1 MNKTYCFS
9 DIHGKYNLWE
19 QIKNYCDKTDKIYF
33 LGDAI
38 DRGPDGIKIM
48 NEMIFDDRV
57 IYLKG
62 NHEDILSIC
71 VPEFIEGHFENAA
84 WWTYNGGT
92 PTWENLKKCS
102 DDSKMWYVKQINK
115 MPESLIYTNKK
126 EQKIF
131 LSHAGTS
138 IKMNEKDLIL
148 ECKGENPY
156 IWNRKHFTRPWP
168 QDSKYDNWFVV
179 HGHTPVQILK
189 TEMGIALTDTHKY
202 DNEHKIDLDLASSD
216 TNIVA
221 LFDLDE
227 MRVEKYFFGE
237 D

>member
-1 MNKTYCFS
+1 M
-9 DIHGKYNLWE
+9 YNLWS
-19 QIKNYCDKTDKIYF
+19 QIKKYCDNSDELFF

-38 DRGPDGIKIM
+38 DRGKDGILIM
-48 NEMIFDDRV
+48 NELLKDERIT
-57 IYLKG
+57 YLKG
-62 NHEDILSIC
+62 NHEDIMSIC
-71 VPEFIEGHFENAA
+71 IPEFIEGHFESYL
-84 WWTYNGGT
+84 WWTENGGT
-92 PTWENLKKCS
+92 PTWKSLKKCS
-102 DDSKMWYVKQINK
+102 DDSKMWYVKKINA
-115 MPESLIYTNKK
+115 MPESLIYTNTKG
-126 EQKIF
+126 QKIF

-138 IKMNEKDLIL
+138 IEKSKRELQLMGRGND
-148 ECKGENPY
+148 PY
-156 IWNRKHFTRPWP
+156 IWDRKHYIYPWP